1 MVKLLKIIPSKTKDK
16 KYTAYFLLP
25 SGKEKAVNFGADG
38 YRDYT
43 LINDKTSKFYLPKK
57 ADRDVVKT
65 AYLRRHKARE
75 DWTKPMTAGALSA
88 WILWNKSTL
97 GGSIAHFKN
106 KFKLN

>member
-1 MVKLLKIIPSKTKDK
+1 MVKLLKIIPSKNKDK
-16 KYTAYFLLP
+16 KYTAYFLLDN
-25 SGKEKAVNFGADG
+25 GKEKVVSFGASN

-57 ADRDVVKT
+57 ADRESVKT

>member
-1 MVKLLKIIPSKTKDK
+1 MVKLLKIIPSKNKDK

-57 ADRDVVKT
+57 ADRESVKT

-88 WILWNKSTL
+88 WILWGLPTL
-97 GGSIAHFKN
+97 AASIKAYKN